1 MLHALLSVLMLVQYT
16 SSATRTTEGTLLR
29 RNDPITRTIEQLV
42 AAETLK
48 VTPPP
53 IPNQPNPDYDPANC
67 ILQGKSAL
75 QTVTEMGSRMIRL
88 RNFKASHNCFKTALQ
103 SWYSGIQQRPA
114 EFIGKVGPSQNDLD
128 KALQQ
133 LKNQGLPE
141 SATEHA
147 SSSSSSTT
155 TLNKMGEED
164 RPQIPPQLLYLHR
177 LASLKEKA
185 RNVHVAQSKEK
196 NIPPVEENNNM
207 MIVPPRMVQERRH
220 RRKKQGQEGK
230 SATPLKAGAVVVPLS
245 SQQLQTLSPQQQLHT
260 LASAVRSSVM
270 SHKSDGKN
278 LQQFLGNFRL

>member
-1 MLHALLSVLMLVQYT
+1 MMKTLEKGNIGSRYFSGVLSVVLSGWWCIST
-16 SSATRTTEGTLLR
+16 NSITEFGVHFYPGT
-29 RNDPITRTIEQLV
+29 D
-42 AAETLK
+42 
-48 VTPPP
+48 
-53 IPNQPNPDYDPANC
+53 
-67 ILQGKSAL
+67 
-75 QTVTEMGSRMIRL
+75 
-88 RNFKASHNCFKTALQ
+88 
-103 SWYSGIQQRPA
+103 
-114 EFIGKVGPSQNDLD
+114 
-128 KALQQ
+128 
-133 LKNQGLPE
+133 
-141 SATEHA
+141 
-147 SSSSSSTT
+147 SSSSFTT